1 MIPFWHA
8 TASGM
13 PAMFEPRHSPD
24 VGTWRAGAIPCAPG
38 SLAAPPTTL
47 ARESG
52 PRVDK
57 LVPYL
62 FYLSVCEV
70 DVIRTT
76 TRRRHGRG
84 HRHPQRRRSEHCCIS
99 RTGYG
104 CAATPAA
111 IAQPWPLCRLSFG
124 GVPDASSDV
133 LRQHARCTVCA
144 RRGASLQ
151 HPSWADA
158 ATEWQSFPAA

>member
-84 HRHPQRRRSEHCCIS
+84 HLH
-99 RTGYG
+99 
-104 CAATPAA
+104 
-111 IAQPWPLCRLSFG
+111 PLCRRSG
-124 GVPDASSDV
+124 IPASAV
-133 LRQHARCTVCA
+133 LALAALQRLRPPRSRRPCA
-144 RRGASLQ
+144 LRDPVGRRRVVGRIAPASAVHGLRKAWGE
-151 HPSWADA
+151 SSAF
-158 ATEWQSFPAA
+158 ELG